1 MKKVK
6 GVKGR
11 IDTFQAIAFSKAIFS
26 LKAKKSF
33 WWPKFSRTQDN
44 PIPHGSFIS
53 GKEAFFVIEGNY
65 LFIQSEPWVSA
76 AKNFQYSIFVD
87 LPDKILRGRLYTR
100 HQKGGFS
107 MDLIKEKIENVD
119 IPNAALI
126 RETKSLANV
135 IYIEDSNANEAS
147 IIELQSGSTQTEN
160 YDFKAPKNINNG
172 PGNFLIKVIIF
183 VKLDFE
189 SLSHIV

>member
-1 MKKVK
+1 MNRVATIILNRNLPEITDKLHDHVQNFD
-6 GVKGR
+6 G
-11 IDTFQAIAFSKAIFS
+11 SKTDI
-26 LKAKKSF
+26 
-33 WWPKFSRTQDN
+33 
-44 PIPHGSFIS
+44 
-53 GKEAFFVIEGNY
+53 FVIEGNY

-87 LPDKILRGRLYTR
+87 LPDKILRERLFTR

-135 IYIEDSNANEAS
+135 IYIEDSN
-147 IIELQSGSTQTEN
+147 
-160 YDFKAPKNINNG
+160 
-172 PGNFLIKVIIF
+172 
-183 VKLDFE
+183 
-189 SLSHIV
+189 H